1 MGFFSDMFSSMEKQ
15 GLEMKYGIR
24 RPNDAV
30 EVVRRILDTSME
42 FEERQHHL
50 KMIIGWLK
58 RLSVA
63 NKKGA
68 DEAAYVL
75 KEIKR
80 RWSSNLA
87 RFNVVL

>member
-1 MGFFSDMFSSMEKQ
+1 
-15 GLEMKYGIR
+15 
-24 RPNDAV
+24 
-30 EVVRRILDTSME
+30 ME

>member
-15 GLEMKYGIR
+15 GLEMKYGIK
-24 RPNDAV
+24 RPTDAV
-30 EVVRRILDTSME
+30 DVIRRILDASMD

-50 KMIIGWLK
+50 KMIIKWLQ

-68 DEAAYVL
+68 DDAAYVL

-87 RFNVVL
+87 RFDIVL